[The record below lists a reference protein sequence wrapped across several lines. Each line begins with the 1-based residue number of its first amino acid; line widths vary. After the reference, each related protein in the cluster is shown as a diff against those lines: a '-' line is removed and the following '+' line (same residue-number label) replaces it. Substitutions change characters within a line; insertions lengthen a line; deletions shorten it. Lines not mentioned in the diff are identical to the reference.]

1 MSKQPQQ
8 SAAPRAFR
16 DDLAWARAEDEK
28 DPLAGLRSEF
38 LLPRDPTG
46 GDALYFAG
54 HSLGLQPKRART
66 LIGEALDDWA
76 THGVEGHFTGSA
88 PWLDYHSLL
97 TESTAR
103 LVGALPHEVVVMN
116 TLTVNLHLM
125 MVSFYRPS
133 AQRFRILIE
142 GGAFPSDRFAV
153 ASQARFHGFD
163 PKAAVLELEP
173 RAGEHALRDEDVA
186 RTLEEHGREIALL
199 LLGTPNY
206 LTGQALDRTALVQ
219 LARAQG
225 CKVGFDLAHG
235 AGNLALRLHDEG
247 PDFAVW
253 CNYKYLNAGPGGL
266 GGVFVHERHARDAAL
281 PRFEGWWGQR
291 KATRF
296 QMGPEFE
303 PTPGVEGW
311 QLSNPPIFQLA
322 ALRASMELYDRAGM
336 AALRAR
342 GDELTGYLESL
353 LDTLPVGAL
362 QQWTPRD
369 PTRRGSMLTLQI
381 AQGPRGGAKELVEY
395 LAQRGAIID
404 LRSPDVVRIAPSP
417 LYGSR
422 EDVQRLVALVR
433 GFFSGEGPRFG

>member
-1 MSKQPQQ
+1 MTTQ
-8 SAAPRAFR
+8 SRRGAGPDGFR
-16 DDLAWARAEDEK
+16 DDRAWARAEDER

-38 LLPRDPTG
+38 LLPRAPDG

-54 HSLGLQPKRART
+54 HSLGLQPRRARA

-76 THGVEGHFTGSA
+76 AHGVEGHFTGSA

-97 TESTAR
+97 TDSTAR

-125 MVSFYRPS
+125 MVSFYRP
-133 AQRFRILIE
+133 AAARFRILIE
-142 GGAFPSDRFAV
+142 GGSFPSDRYAV

-163 PKAAVLELEP
+163 PMAAVLELEP
-173 RAGEHALRDEDVA
+173 RPGEHALREEDVA
-186 RTLEEHGREIALL
+186 RTLEEHGREIALV

-206 LTGQALDRTALVQ
+206 LTGQALDRREVVR

-225 CKVGFDLAHG
+225 CNVGFDLAHG
-235 AGNLALRLHDEG
+235 AGNLVLKLHEEA

-266 GGVFVHERHARDAAL
+266 GGVFVHERHASGAAL

-291 KATRF
+291 QATRF
-296 QMGPEFE
+296 AMGSAFE
-303 PTPGVEGW
+303 PTPGAEGW

-322 ALRASMELYDRAGM
+322 ALRASMELFDRAGM
-336 AALRAR
+336 EALRAR
-342 GDELTGYLESL
+342 GDRLTGYLEWL
-353 LDTLPVGAL
+353 LDVLPEGVVK
-362 QQWTPRD
+362 QWTPRE
-369 PTRRGSMLTLQI
+369 PARRGSMLTLQI
-381 AQGPRGGAKELVEY
+381 AQGPRGGARELVEY
-395 LAQRGAIID
+395 LAARGAMVD
-404 LRSPDVVRIAPSP
+404 LRSPDLVRIAPSP

-422 EDVQRLVALVR
+422 EDVQRLAALVH
-433 GFFSGEGPRFG
+433 GFFTGEEAKGG